1 MSTNPP
7 AAESSPRPVR
17 GKGPGILFHCAAG
30 ATTVFIITVLAL
42 VATLFADPE
51 APVNVWLNNNAAW
64 MLGGEVVL
72 IAVFG
77 IAAMAR
83 DQALTAAEQRAE
95 RQTLGD

>member
-1 MSTNPP
+1 M
-7 AAESSPRPVR
+7 
-17 GKGPGILFHCAAG
+17 LFHCAAG

-51 APVNVWLNNNAAW
+51 APVNIWLNNNAAW
-64 MLGGEVVL
+64 MLGVEVVL

-83 DQALTAAEQRAE
+83 DQAITAAEQRAE
-95 RQTLGD
+95 EQSAGRGSMPL